1 MYNVHCKYMEE
12 NIVYQHQCNARHS
25 GSLPYH
31 AISHLRTNLPFSDAI
46 ALEAPQG
53 APYVI
58 VDIPP
63 NTSVTPVT
71 QNHYYS
77 ISTVQ
82 YLTMPQKMMRYP
94 ADLQYLS
101 CVPPRR
107 HY

>member
-1 MYNVHCKYMEE
+1 MPGTQDH
-12 NIVYQHQCNARHS
+12 
-25 GSLPYH
+25 YH
-31 AISHLRTNLPFSDAI
+31 TMQFLTWAAYLLFSDAI

-82 YLTMPQKMMRYP
+82 YLTMPQKMMQFP

-101 CVPPRR
+101 CVGFNCVE
-107 HY
+107 HLQ

>member
-1 MYNVHCKYMEE
+1 MPGTQDH
-12 NIVYQHQCNARHS
+12 
-25 GSLPYH
+25 YH
-31 AISHLRTNLPFSDAI
+31 TMQFLTCAAYLPFSDAI

-58 VDIPP
+58 VVIPP

-94 ADLQYLS
+94 ADLQYLPGVIIDTIDPFVVGFN
-101 CVPPRR
+101 CVE
-107 HY
+107 HLQ